1 MNTRAES
8 HEGSIQAGAFT
19 LPYRIEGAGHPTIVI
34 GSSLYYPRVFSQ
46 RLRDHLRLVF
56 MDHRGF
62 APSPGPVDNSE
73 FALETLAEDV
83 DRLRSHLD
91 LDRVA
96 VVGHSGH
103 AFMALEYGKRY
114 PEHTSHVVMIGISP
128 VLGEG
133 MLEEAEK
140 NWQAIASPDRR
151 AAEKENLGSVSD
163 EELAQLEP
171 DQAFIRSYVR
181 NAARVWHD
189 PRFDCTPLWDDV
201 SINMDMFNHVWGD
214 LFTKI
219 DVTDGLEEFDR
230 PVFMALGR
238 HDFIVAPPSSWD
250 PILPLFSDV
259 TVRIF
264 EESGHTPPFEEAERF
279 DRELLDWMRQTA

>member
-1 MNTRAES
+1 MDTTGVVD
-8 HEGSIQAGAFT
+8 EGTIPAGPFT
-19 LPYRIEGAGHPTIVI
+19 LPYRIEGTGHPTLVI

-46 RLRDHLRLVF
+46 HLRDHLRLVF
-56 MDHRGF
+56 VDHRGF

-73 FALETLAEDV
+73 FALETVVDDV
-83 DRLRSHLD
+83 EKLRSHLD

-114 PEHTSHVVMIGISP
+114 PKHTSHVIMIGISP
-128 VLGEG
+128 VLGDG

-151 AAEKENLGSVSD
+151 AAEKENMESVSD
-163 EELAQLEP
+163 EELAELAP
-171 DQAFIRSYVR
+171 DQAFIRTYIR

-189 PRFDCTPLWDDV
+189 PRFDCTPFWEGV
-201 SINMDMFNHVWGD
+201 SVNMDMFNHVWGD

-219 DVTDGLEEFDR
+219 DVTDGLEGFDR

-264 EESGHTPPFEEAERF
+264 EESGHTPQFEEAERF
-279 DRELLDWMRQTA
+279 DRELLDWMKQTA

>member
-1 MNTRAES
+1 VDTTGVVD
-8 HEGSIQAGAFT
+8 EGTIPAGPFT
-19 LPYRIEGAGHPTIVI
+19 LPYRIEGTGHPTLVI

-46 RLRDHLRLVF
+46 HLRDHLRLVF
-56 MDHRGF
+56 VDHRGF

-73 FALETLAEDV
+73 FALETVVDDV
-83 DRLRSHLD
+83 EKLRSHLD

-114 PEHTSHVVMIGISP
+114 PKHTSHVIMIGISP
-128 VLGEG
+128 VLGDG

-151 AAEKENLGSVSD
+151 AAEKENMESVSD
-163 EELAQLEP
+163 EELAELAP
-171 DQAFIRSYVR
+171 DQAFIRTYIR

-189 PRFDCTPLWDDV
+189 PRFDCTPFWEGV
-201 SINMDMFNHVWGD
+201 SVNMDMFNHVWGD

-219 DVTDGLEEFDR
+219 DVTDGLEGFDR

-264 EESGHTPPFEEAERF
+264 EESGHTPQFEEAERF
-279 DRELLDWMRQTA
+279 DRELLDWMKQTA